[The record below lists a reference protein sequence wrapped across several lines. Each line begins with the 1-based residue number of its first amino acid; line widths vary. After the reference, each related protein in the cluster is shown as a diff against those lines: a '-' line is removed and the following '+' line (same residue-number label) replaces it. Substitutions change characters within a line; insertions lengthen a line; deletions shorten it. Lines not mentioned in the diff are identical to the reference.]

1 MLQKVRSFQI
11 GNACWE
17 FLNNVMGYSVFYR
30 AFALVKLKFQF
41 FYNQMI
47 DGSMHF
53 ELLPTYFKSDDE

>member
-1 MLQKVRSFQI
+1 
-11 GNACWE
+11 
-17 FLNNVMGYSVFYR
+17 MGYSVFYR

-53 ELLPTYFKSDDE
+53 ELLPTHFKSDDE